1 MAMLPRSSIPV
12 SETWTEYPLPTRG
25 IGMRHIGYIEHDE
38 GTGNILSYFRC
49 RKCRSDAVLGQKK
62 KHRLCELPYEV
73 QNFGPP
79 WL

>member
-1 MAMLPRSSIPV
+1 
-12 SETWTEYPLPTRG
+12 
-25 IGMRHIGYIEHDE
+25 MRHIGYIEHDE
-38 GTGNILSYFRC
+38 GTGIILSYFRC

-62 KHRLCELPYEV
+62 KRRLCELPYAV